1 MKSLARILAEYV
13 FNKGMITKEECQE
26 YEYGFVIAMEKGL
39 SLIISLCIAVLMNA
53 IVEAILFFIIFIPL
67 RKYAGGLHLSKY
79 SYCLILSCLTFSA
92 VMYISKFLQIDSSI
106 ALLLI
111 ICMDLL
117 IIVMYPVE
125 NINRDVD
132 EKENIFF
139 KKRLERNLLINL
151 VIAMVCILFNK
162 RHYLLVIVGTLV
174 MITSTMYIGKI
185 KYNKEKKN
193 PSL

>member
-53 IVEAILFFIIFIPL
+53 IVEAVLFFIIFIPL

>member
-53 IVEAILFFIIFIPL
+53 IVEAVLFFITFIPL

-92 VMYISKFLQIDSSI
+92 VMYISKFLQINSSI

-185 KYNKEKKN
+185 KYNKEKKT

>member
-53 IVEAILFFIIFIPL
+53 IVEAVLFFIIFIPL

-92 VMYISKFLQIDSSI
+92 VMYISKFLQIDSNI